1 MIPVPRFYKRRW
13 LEEYLLHRSAT
24 PLVLDVLSWGE
35 MEKSEVFAPILDPY
49 YQMLQHS
56 GLLYGLP
63 VVYPF
68 TDKQFREV
76 PDFKKAKYVLL
87 DMLLFTAVEEISSHG
102 SSTAEY
108 ATKVRLAITW
118 VEQYYRGMAAVD
130 DKNKSDSLGEL
141 IFGRVSFRRN
151 WFDFSKKGINSHLFW
166 DWFFFRRYVQ
176 DMLAGTN
183 YDKTWFRALV
193 EEKKAMKLLTHRII
207 IAAFYSDGQIAK
219 QERLLLHYF
228 LKSARLFPRATRQ
241 RVYGWMK
248 TGLSLY
254 QIHIPPVEPI
264 VRQYL
269 LDVALLA
276 LLADQE
282 YGTSEQ
288 AFARE
293 LAHKLDLS
301 EEAYYAAQVD
311 MSCFLVNHGVK
322 LNFADLRR
330 GSWLL
335 LMSAFEDN
343 MYRMGH
349 AAKEEYR
356 ETKDMAVVFGQLL
369 KQKLGKQDPDAL
381 PSEEEIVQALDQL
394 KDLPKFLPFF
404 TLFFVPVPGIT
415 EFYIFLAYGLERLS
429 GNRLRLLPSNFSR
442 MVKKTPPRQI
452 NNPKSNS

>member
-1 MIPVPRFYKRRW
+1 MIPIPQLYKRRW
-13 LEEYLLHRSAT
+13 LEEYKAHRFVT
-24 PLVLDVLSWGE
+24 PLVLDVMPWGE
-35 MEKSEVFAPILDPY
+35 MAEREAFAPVLDPY

-68 TDKQFREV
+68 TDPKFREL
-76 PDFKKAKYVLL
+76 PDFRRAKYVLL
-87 DMLLFTAVEEISSHG
+87 DMLLFTALQEMEQ
-102 SSTAEY
+102 Y
-108 ATKVRLAITW
+108 AITASSSERVSQAVAW
-118 VEQYYRGMAAVD
+118 IESYYEGMAAVD
-130 DKNKSDSLGEL
+130 DKNKADSLGEI

-151 WFDFSKKGINSHLFW
+151 WFDFSKKGINNHLFW
-166 DWFFFRRYVQ
+166 DWFFFRRFVQ
-176 DMLAGTN
+176 DMLAEKR

-193 EEKKAMKLLTHRII
+193 EEKKAMKLLTHRLI
-207 IAAFYSDGQIAK
+207 IAAFYSDGEIAK
-219 QERLLLHYF
+219 SERLLLHYF

-241 RVYGWMK
+241 RIRGWMK
-248 TGLSLY
+248 TGLRLY
-254 QIHIPPVEPI
+254 QIQIPPVEPI

-269 LDVALLA
+269 LDTALLA

-282 YGTSEQ
+282 YGEREQ
-288 AFARE
+288 VFARE
-293 LAHKLDLS
+293 LAQKLNLS
-301 EEAYYAAQVD
+301 EEASYAARVD
-311 MSCFLVNHGVK
+311 MSCFLVKHGVK
-322 LNFADLRR
+322 LNFADLRK

-335 LMSAFEDN
+335 LMSAFEEN

-356 ETKDMAVVFGQLL
+356 ETRDMALVFGQLL
-369 KQKLGKQDPDAL
+369 KQRLGKGDSEEL

-429 GNRLRLLPSNFSR
+429 GDRLRLLPSNFSR
-442 MVKKTPPRQI
+442 MVKK
-452 NNPKSNS
+452 K